1 MDLQGEVFERN
12 GRLGFRAT
20 LSAGDKL
27 GELAHKQL
35 IDDGRMSLLISLPE
49 SATLRTGNGEAFSD
63 FTLGARIHFIL
74 HLGQR
79 INQEFMS
86 IMLHLRVKFLS

>member
-35 IDDGRMSLLISLPE
+35 IDDGRMGLLISLPE

-79 INQEFMS
+79 IYQKFMC